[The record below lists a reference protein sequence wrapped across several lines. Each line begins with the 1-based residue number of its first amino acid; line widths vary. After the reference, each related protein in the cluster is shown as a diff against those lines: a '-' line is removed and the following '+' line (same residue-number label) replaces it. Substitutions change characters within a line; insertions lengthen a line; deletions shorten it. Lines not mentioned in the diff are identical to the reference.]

1 MSILQFVDGV
11 RHLIYLLHI
20 LFQKYARCYHVLCL
34 HGAILP
40 CFCSKAQEVAFP
52 WKEPTLSTRRK
63 VCLILNLAFSSH
75 YALGSALIFI
85 F

>member
-1 MSILQFVDGV
+1 
-11 RHLIYLLHI
+11 
-20 LFQKYARCYHVLCL
+20 L

-63 VCLILNLAFSSH
+63 VCLVLNLAFSSH

-85 F
+85 FFDSEQAHQMYSKA